1 MLYPIT
7 EFTVIR
13 HGRTE
18 ANALNII
25 QGQSNTRLDDLGR
38 KQAACAAER
47 LKNKSFDIL
56 FCSDLDRTKDTAA
69 ILLTKTHA
77 SEIHYTPELREW
89 DLGELVGEPVK
100 LAREKYPAVFNG
112 REKEGENIR
121 ILKGESRRDLY
132 LRTTR
137 FLEWAAE
144 NHAGK
149 KILLVT
155 HAGPLRAMFRYVAGE
170 VIPQALTP
178 RVDNVSLS
186 RFQKKDGL
194 WQLLTWNDTAH
205 LESAGSSDSIA
216 P

>member
-1 MLYPIT
+1 MSCT
-7 EFTVIR
+7 EFTVVR
-13 HGRTE
+13 HGQTI
-18 ANALNII
+18 ANKTGTL
-25 QGQSNTRLDDLGR
+25 QGQTDTPLDDTGIAQAQAAADALKNAHFDVILSSDLGR
-38 KQAACAAER
+38 AMATAAEIA
-47 LKNKSFDIL
+47 KYHHGVTVVPDQG
-56 FCSDLDRTKDTAA
+56 
-69 ILLTKTHA
+69 
-77 SEIHYTPELREW
+77 LREW
-89 DLGELVGEPVK
+89 DLGELAGEPVQ
-100 LAREKYPAVFNG
+100 LAREKYPEVFNG

-170 VIPQALTP
+170 VIPQAITP
-178 RVDNVSLS
+178 RVDNVSLT

-205 LESAGSSDSIA
+205 LESAESSDSIA